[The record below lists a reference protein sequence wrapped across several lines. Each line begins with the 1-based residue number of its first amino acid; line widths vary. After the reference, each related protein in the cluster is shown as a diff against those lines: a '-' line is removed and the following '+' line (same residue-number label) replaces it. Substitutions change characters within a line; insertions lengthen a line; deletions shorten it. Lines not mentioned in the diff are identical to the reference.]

1 MKDDLPLVTG
11 PSRKIL
17 EPKVFAETLRER
29 FFLFPSI
36 VLISIIEEIL
46 PPFTKYIYKDKKL
59 SSKELSYLLND
70 IGQIPCSKSDV
81 ENGRKI

>member
-17 EPKVFAETLRER
+17 EPKVFAETLPER
-29 FFLFPSI
+29 FFLFPSM

-46 PPFTKYIYKDKKL
+46 PPY
-59 SSKELSYLLND
+59 SALN
-70 IGQIPCSKSDV
+70 PPV
-81 ENGRKI
+81 